1 MSKQMN
7 TNISMPYGEMKF
19 QRHLMDHKKSFVE
32 VGIHTL
38 VNQVSL
44 KTHECRHLDVLG
56 EKKNNAEDFECEE
69 AIICALVELVI
80 PKPKMAA
87 SIHTFTDHVSLRTRK
102 CRHPHTFGENIMHE
116 ALNEQRHL
124 TIFIEESTKEALNLL
139 KRVSNF
145 CLVVTSRK
153 NPGTSNEFKGE
164 LIIMRR
170 LSLRMHLSQLQE
182 GSFAWRLWYPHC
194 SLLSLVSYSKMIA
207 FEDASQSAP
216 RGELCMAIMVS
227 PLFIVVVGP
236 LTNVDGSKMSCV
248 LGASPRELS

>member
-1 MSKQMN
+1 MN

-124 TIFIEESTKEALNLL
+124 TIFIEE
-139 KRVSNF
+139 
-145 CLVVTSRK
+145 C
-153 NPGTSNEFKGE
+153 TSNEFKGE